1 MVNPK
6 GGKPIL
12 FLECHFKNTEETV
25 KKIIMIT
32 LGLLLVLSSANL
44 FAQQGMKIGYVNS
57 DRILQEFEEAK
68 EAQRKLDVE
77 AKKLEDEYRGLLAK
91 LDSLNKDYERQKMIM
106 SETRRQAKE
115 NEIAQLQQTIQ
126 SYQVDKMGPQG
137 EIYQKQAEL
146 VGPVLEK
153 IKAVIEKVGK
163 ENKYD
168 FIFDTVAGN
177 ILYAEPVYDLTDKVL
192 YELKRSN

>member
-1 MVNPK
+1 M
-6 GGKPIL
+6 
-12 FLECHFKNTEETV
+12 

>member
-1 MVNPK
+1 MK
-6 GGKPIL
+6 RMTML
-12 FLECHFKNTEETV
+12 
-25 KKIIMIT
+25 MI
-32 LGLLLVLSSANL
+32 GLLVAIGATDLP
-44 FAQQGMKIGYVNS
+44 AQEVKIGYVNS
-57 DRILQEFEEAK
+57 DRILAEFDEAK

-77 AKKLEDEYRGLLAK
+77 AKKLEDEYRGLLNQ
-91 LDSLNKDYERQKMIM
+91 LDSLSRDFERQKMIM
-106 SETRRQAKE
+106 SETRRQTKE
-115 NEIAQLQQTIQ
+115 NEISQLQQTIQ
-126 SYQVDKMGPQG
+126 RYQIEKMGPEG

-168 FIFDTVAGN
+168 YIFDTVAGN
-177 ILYAEPVYDLTDKVL
+177 ILYAEPVHDLTDKVL

>member
-1 MVNPK
+1 
-6 GGKPIL
+6 
-12 FLECHFKNTEETV
+12 
-25 KKIIMIT
+25 MI
-32 LGLLLVLSSANL
+32 GLLVAIGATDLP
-44 FAQQGMKIGYVNS
+44 AQEVKIGYVNS
-57 DRILQEFEEAK
+57 DRILAEFDEAK

-77 AKKLEDEYRGLLAK
+77 AKKLEDEYRGLLNQ
-91 LDSLNKDYERQKMIM
+91 LDSLSRDFERQKMIM
-106 SETRRQAKE
+106 SETRRQTKE
-115 NEIAQLQQTIQ
+115 NEISQLQQTIQ
-126 SYQVDKMGPQG
+126 RYQIEKMGPEG

-168 FIFDTVAGN
+168 YIFDTVAGN
-177 ILYAEPVYDLTDKVL
+177 ILYAEPVHDLTDKVL

>member
-1 MVNPK
+1 
-6 GGKPIL
+6 
-12 FLECHFKNTEETV
+12 
-25 KKIIMIT
+25 MI
-32 LGLLLVLSSANL
+32 GLLVAIGATDLP
-44 FAQQGMKIGYVNS
+44 AQEVKIGYVNS
-57 DRILQEFEEAK
+57 DRILAEFDEAK

-77 AKKLEDEYRGLLAK
+77 AKKLEDEYRSLLNQ
-91 LDSLNKDYERQKMIM
+91 LDSLSRDFERQKMIM
-106 SETRRQAKE
+106 SETRRQTKE
-115 NEIAQLQQTIQ
+115 NEISQLQQTIQ
-126 SYQVDKMGPQG
+126 RYQIEKMGPEG

-168 FIFDTVAGN
+168 YIFDTVAGN
-177 ILYAEPVYDLTDKVL
+177 ILYAEPVHDLTDKVL